1 MHALTNWF
9 IRNPVAANLLMGLI
23 LVAGLLSVTQMR
35 IEGFPKVPADSVG
48 ISVYYPG
55 ASAAQIDEAIAQKL
69 QKALE
74 GLPGT
79 QRIVSFSSDDNA
91 YVRVKKDG
99 GYPLERLLDDIKMR
113 VDAVSTLPQLAD
125 RPIISREEFNFPA
138 LIVQVYGAVEPDVL
152 QRLGRRVKA
161 ALQARPEISKINQ
174 WGEEVAEISIEL
186 DLQQLEAHDLSYA
199 EIASKINQSS
209 MLYRSGSL
217 TTKAGNIRVRADHQ
231 AYRWEDFA
239 QLPIAQRADGSQ
251 LLLSDV
257 AHIHDGFVEAQA
269 QVRYQGLPAIGLE
282 IQIDGK
288 GNLLKVS
295 EAAEAVVAQLRRE
308 LPEGVKVDIWA
319 DQSDYITD
327 RLALLKSNAAQGL
340 LLVLI
345 ILSLFLNVRLAFWV
359 AMGIPVSIAGTLWL
373 MGWDRLDYSLNDIT
387 TFGMIVVLG
396 VLVDDAIVVGE
407 SVFSERSRTAD
418 PILGTQRGVHKVATA
433 TVFGVLTSVAA
444 FYPMLLIESP
454 LGKVLASFSGV
465 VIIALLFSL
474 IDSKFILPAHLARI
488 DLSVKPGR
496 WWLTRAWARL
506 QGQLNDGLFWVIQH
520 GYRPALQQVLRHRYA
535 ALLLFIAMATLGI
548 GLAVTGKVRTSFF
561 PEVPGSLIS
570 VKLEMDLQSPFAL
583 TQAHAVRLEHMA
595 EKVNREAMDTDGLK
609 RPPIEKLMTAI
620 NNAQQLEIYAEL
632 TPEHQRSLGAEEL
645 VRRWRSEVGALEGAT
660 LLEFS
665 GSEETGGGFAL
676 TLQASDEVVL
686 KAGVDQL
693 SAALRGVA
701 GVVDVRDDL
710 KGAQPEI
717 YLRLKPE
724 AGLLGISQ
732 EQLASEVA
740 HRYGGLEVQRLQRG
754 GDELKVQ
761 LRNPREA
768 RDSLDDLL
776 QARIMT
782 PEGQWLPLAAVA
794 ELQSHYVSGAISR
807 RNGERTATVRASLDK
822 RQLSASE
829 LMALLR
835 NGVLKDLQRDSPSLV
850 VSAAGELEEEG
861 AIQGGLKNALLLALL
876 LIYALLAV
884 PLKSYSQPFIIMAV
898 IPFGIAG
905 AIAGHLIADIPL
917 SVLSFFGML
926 ALTGIVVNDSLVL
939 LTTYNQLLKE
949 GMPRDQALVE
959 AGVSRFRAIFL
970 TTVTTLAGLTPL
982 LLETSEQAQYL
993 IPAAVSLVYGE
1004 LFATLITLFAVPLL
1018 TLIFADL
1025 KEQLGRVLGRKL
1037 ALESS
1042 QTQIHDL

>member
-23 LVAGLLSVTQMR
+23 LVAGLLSVSQMR

-55 ASAAQIDEAIAQKL
+55 ASAAQVDEAVAQKL
-69 QKALE
+69 EKALE
-74 GLPGT
+74 GLPGA
-79 QRIVSFSSDDNA
+79 QRIVSFSSDASA

-99 GYPLERLLDDIKMR
+99 GYPLERLLDDIKIR
-113 VDAVSTLPQLAD
+113 VDAIASLPQLAE
-125 RPIISREEFNFPA
+125 RPVISREEFNFPA
-138 LIVQVYGAVEPDVL
+138 LIVQVYGAVEADVL

-161 ALQARPEISKINQ
+161 ELQARPEISKINQ

-186 DLQQLEAHDLSYA
+186 DPLRLEAHGLSYA
-199 EIASKINQSS
+199 EVAAKINQSS
-209 MLYRSGSL
+209 LLYRSGEL
-217 TTKAGNIRVRADHQ
+217 KTAAGTIRVRADRQ

-239 QLPIAQRADGSQ
+239 TLPIAQRADGSQ
-251 LLLSDV
+251 LLLRDL
-257 AHIHDGFVEAQA
+257 ARITDGFVEAQS

-295 EAAEAVVAQLRRE
+295 EAAEAVVRQLRRE
-308 LPEGVKVDIWA
+308 LPEGIKVDIWA

-327 RLALLKSNAAQGL
+327 RLALLKSNAVQGL

-373 MGWDRLDYSLNDIT
+373 MGWDRFDYSLNDIT

-407 SVFSERSRTAD
+407 SVFSERSRIAD
-418 PILGTQRGVHKVATA
+418 PILGTQSGVHKVATA

-444 FYPMLLIESP
+444 FYPMLLIDNP

-474 IDSKFILPAHLARI
+474 LDSKFILPAHLAAI
-488 DLSVKPGR
+488 DLTRKPGSSR
-496 WWLTRAWARL
+496 LAQGWARL
-506 QGQLNDGLFWVIQH
+506 QASLNAGLAWVIRH
-520 GYRPALQQVLRHRYA
+520 GYRPALHQVLRHRYA
-535 ALLLFIAMATLGI
+535 ALVGFVALATLGI

-570 VKLEMDLQSPFAL
+570 VKLEMDVQSPFTL
-583 TQAHAVRLEHMA
+583 TQAHAARLERMA
-595 EKVNREAMDTDGLK
+595 EEVNREAMAAEQLQ
-609 RPPIEKLMTAI
+609 RPPIEKVMTAI
-620 NNAQQLEIYAEL
+620 NSAQQVEIYAEL
-632 TPEHQRSLGAEEL
+632 TPERQRSLGAEEL
-645 VRRWRSEVGALEGAT
+645 VRRWRDKVGALEGVT

-686 KAGVDQL
+686 KTAVEQI
-693 SAALRGVA
+693 SAALRGLA

-724 AGLLGISQ
+724 AGRLGITL
-732 EQLASEVA
+732 EQLAAEVA

-761 LRNPREA
+761 LRNPKAA

-782 PEGQWLPLAAVA
+782 PQGQWLPLAAVA
-794 ELQSHYVSGAISR
+794 EVQSHYVSASIWR
-807 RNGERTATVRASLDK
+807 RNGERAAMIRARLDK
-822 RQLSASE
+822 NTVSARE
-829 LMALLR
+829 LMVALR
-835 NGVLKDLQRDSPSLV
+835 AGVFKDLHQRYPGLEIK
-850 VSAAGELEEEG
+850 AAGELEEEG
-861 AIQGGLKNALLLALL
+861 ALQGGLQHALLLALL

-884 PLKSYSQPFIIMAV
+884 PLKSYSQPFIIMSV

-917 SVLSFFGML
+917 SVLSFFGIL

-939 LTTYNQLLKE
+939 LTTYNQLVE
-949 GMPRDQALVE
+949 DGMERDQALVE
-959 AGVSRFRAIFL
+959 AGASRFRAIFL
-970 TTVTTLAGLTPL
+970 TTVTTLAGLMPL

-1018 TLIFADL
+1018 TLLLADL
-1025 KEQLGRVLGRKL
+1025 GRLWCVMRGKHQELPKPEVGSGLR
-1037 ALESS
+1037 
-1042 QTQIHDL
+1042 